1 MPSDNIIIASG
12 PSGATYNMATDYGFG
27 TTADAHVQIVKTVF
41 GDDTTS
47 TRVSNTNPMPVQ
59 LFSAFSGGSTAS
71 IIEDGQLKV
80 KGTLDIGNQIAI
92 HGSTASFLKVIVA
105 GGVTGTSGGSGSIGS
120 AANPAVYSAVGI
132 TGSIQGISGGYAVTV
147 KGTDLDIRN
156 LSAGVI
162 GYSGVTLTD
171 SVAVQGIS
179 GGTAVTVSGTD
190 LDIRGL
196 TAATDTV
203 SVVGTAASNV
213 GVTGTVTAIAT
224 NLDIRNLAAGTDNVS
239 VYAANGG
246 TTLPVDLYA
255 AGTRLGVSGDALKVA
270 FDSVTGVTF
279 SVNVASN
286 IGVSNTAGT
295 TLAVEGKTGMVP
307 IKVNGILG
315 DQSILVSAADLD
327 IRNLSSADEI
337 TVVGA
342 VSTNTANINTKI
354 VGVDSKLAT
363 LNTAV
368 STTNTKV
375 DASNTSLK
383 SLSDSVTTV
392 GTESFVKTSV
402 NQVVP
407 PAKLFVQSMSIS
419 GTGKPLRKQTL
430 QNGITVKASP
440 DNVSTVFIGGTSI
453 QNNIAEGYPLLAGEE
468 IFLSISNASFVFI
481 RTNSGRSATVNV
493 IGS

>member
-1 MPSDNIIIASG
+1 MPDNIIIASG

-27 TTADAHVQIVKTVF
+27 TSADAHVQIIKTVF

-59 LFSAFSGGSTAS
+59 LFSGFSGGSTAS
-71 IIEDGQLKV
+71 IIEDGELKV
-80 KGTLDIGNQIAI
+80 KGTFNIGNSMAVY
-92 HGSTASFLKVIVA
+92 GSTAAYLKVIVA
-105 GGVTGTSGGSGSIGS
+105 GGVTGTSGGSGDIGS
-120 AANPAVYSAVGI
+120 VGNAAVYSAVEV
-132 TGSIQGISGGYAVTV
+132 TGAVQGISGGQALVVSGTDFDIRGLTAASDSVSVYGVSGGMAVGV
-147 KGTDLDIRN
+147 SATDLDIRN
-156 LSAGVI
+156 L
-162 GYSGVTLTD
+162 T
-171 SVAVQGIS
+171 
-179 GGTAVTVSGTD
+179 
-190 LDIRGL
+190 
-196 TAATDTV
+196 ATDVVT
-203 SVVGTAASNV
+203 VVGTTASNV

-224 NLDIRNLAAGTDNVS
+224 NLDIRNLAAGTDNVAVRS
-239 VYAANGG
+239 ANGG
-246 TTLPVDLYA
+246 ATLPVDLYA
-255 AGTRLGVSGDALKVA
+255 AGTALGVSGDALKVA

-279 SVNVASN
+279 SVNVASD
-286 IGVSNTAGT
+286 IGVSNTSGT
-295 TLAVEGKTGMVP
+295 TLSVEGSTGMMP
-307 IKVNGILG
+307 IVVKGFLG
-315 DQSILVSAADLD
+315 DQSVFVSATDLD
-327 IRNLSSADEI
+327 IRNLSASDEI

-342 VSTNTANINTKI
+342 VATNTADISTKI

-375 DASNTSLK
+375 DASNRSLA

-407 PAKLFVQSMSIS
+407 PTKLFVQSMTIS

-468 IFLSISNASFVFI
+468 IFLSISNASFVFM

>member
-1 MPSDNIIIASG
+1 MPDNIIIASG

-27 TTADAHVQIVKTVF
+27 TSADAHVQIIKTVF

-59 LFSAFSGGSTAS
+59 LFSGFSGGSTAS
-71 IIEDGQLKV
+71 IIEDGELKV
-80 KGTLDIGNQIAI
+80 KGTFNIGNSMAVY
-92 HGSTASFLKVIVA
+92 GSTAAYLKVIVA
-105 GGVTGTSGGSGSIGS
+105 GGVTGTSGGSGDIGS
-120 AANPAVYSAVGI
+120 AGNAAVYSAVEV
-132 TGSIQGISGGYAVTV
+132 TG
-147 KGTDLDIRN
+147 
-156 LSAGVI
+156 
-162 GYSGVTLTD
+162 
-171 SVAVQGIS
+171 AVQGIS
-179 GGTAVTVSGTD
+179 GGQAFAVSATD
-190 LDIRGL
+190 FDIRNL
-196 TAATDTV
+196 TATDVVT
-203 SVVGTAASNV
+203 VVGTTASNV
-213 GVTGTVTAIAT
+213 GVTGTVTVTAT
-224 NLDIRNLAAGTDNVS
+224 NLDTRNLAAGTDNVA

-255 AGTRLGVSGDALKVA
+255 AGTALGVSGDALKVA

-279 SVNVASN
+279 SVNVASD
-286 IGVSNTAGT
+286 IGVSNTSGT
-295 TLAVEGKTGMVP
+295 TLAVEGSTGMMP
-307 IKVNGILG
+307 IVVKGFLG
-315 DQSILVSAADLD
+315 DQSVFVSANDLD
-327 IRNLSSADEI
+327 IRNLSASDEI

-342 VSTNTANINTKI
+342 VATNTADISTKI
-354 VGVDSKLAT
+354 VGVDNKLAT

-375 DASNTSLK
+375 DASNRSLA

-407 PAKLFVQSMSIS
+407 PTKLFVQSMTIS

-468 IFLSISNASFVFI
+468 IFLSISNASFVFM